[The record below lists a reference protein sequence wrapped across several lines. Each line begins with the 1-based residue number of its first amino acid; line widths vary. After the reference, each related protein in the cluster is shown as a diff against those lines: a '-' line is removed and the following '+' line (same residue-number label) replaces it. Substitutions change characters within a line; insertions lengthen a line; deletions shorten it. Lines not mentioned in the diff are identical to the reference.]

1 MSQQDQQKVV
11 GRSPYQYANSQGK
24 VTRHSLPKGFTRPR
38 PGKFAPVITVDMVQE
53 NLEGLTSDNI
63 VKALQQKVSET
74 PDDEKP
80 MTLLS
85 GLLAA
90 FKVDDPEFV
99 SELNR
104 NYFGEVFGLSELEQE
119 FEEEG
124 DSEKLGMASFAFNY
138 AYDDSVPLFEGTG
151 LVTIDN
157 ERYIV
162 PDELASMLKEDDE
175 FEPAPKIVS
184 YQMTEV
190 IDAARVAL
198 VCIKEDEELVTSG
211 LSPKLI
217 TEIRL
222 PKWYTEFSQTVLG
235 KERALVPLR
244 DFLNDTAQK
253 LNSRCFSISHL
264 QKSGL
269 PFTIRHCLQ
278 QEECYPYLHS
288 YLKFKKYNRGGFV
301 EIESTNLSKLLRTQI
316 LEENTLPPKHVFRIQ
331 PKIKEEMPW
340 LIGDDYS
347 TFDASTLKIDD
358 QFTNLVAHLGL
369 DQPSEDQNMDE

>member
-1 MSQQDQQKVV
+1 MSQQEQQKVV

-104 NYFGEVFGLSELEQE
+104 NYFGEVFGLSELEHE

-162 PDELASMLKEDDE
+162 PDDLADMLKEDDV
-175 FEPAPKIVS
+175 FEPAPKLVS
-184 YQMTEV
+184 YPMTEV
-190 IDAARVAL
+190 IDATTVAL
-198 VCIKEDEELVTSG
+198 VCIKEDEELETSI
-211 LSPKLI
+211 LSPKLV
-217 TEIRL
+217 TEVRL
-222 PKWYTEFSQTVLG
+222 PKWYTDFAKQVLN

-244 DFLNDTAQK
+244 EFLLCTAQK
-253 LNSRCFSISHL
+253 LNSRCVSISHL

-269 PFTIRHCLQ
+269 PFTIRHCID
-278 QEECYPYLHS
+278 EEDCYPYLHS
-288 YLKFKKYNRGGFV
+288 YPLFKKYNDNGFV
-301 EIESTNLSKLLRTQI
+301 GIKSTDMSRLLRTPR
-316 LEENTLPPKHVFRIQ
+316 LEDVTQSPRHVFRII
-331 PKIKEEMPW
+331 PKIKEETPW
-340 LIGDDYS
+340 ISGDDSWTFEKS
-347 TFDASTLKIDD
+347 TIRIDD
-358 QFTNLVAHLGL
+358 QFTNLVAQLGL
-369 DQPSEDQNMDE
+369 NQPPDYIK